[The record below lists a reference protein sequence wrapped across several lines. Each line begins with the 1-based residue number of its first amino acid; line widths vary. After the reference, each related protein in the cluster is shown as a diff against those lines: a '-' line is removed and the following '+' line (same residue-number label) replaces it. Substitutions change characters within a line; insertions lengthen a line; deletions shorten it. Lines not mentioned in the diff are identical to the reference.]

1 MEDVGSRLI
10 GSRFRMVK
18 KPRITLPE
26 KEMARKDKINSRFLR
41 FYKGIENLADEGT

>member
-1 MEDVGSRLI
+1 LKQVEDVGSRLM

-26 KEMARKDKINSRFLR
+26 KEIAQKDQIKLR
-41 FYKGIENLADEGT
+41 F